1 MCIMK
6 KTALRTFVRYPLSSR
21 GEHLSFVVWF
31 FFLMRW
37 HKLYRMTLYI
47 VWLIKAWSFPMDLPL
62 PVQTQQ
68 LREGGSCSI
77 GFSPMLLKASNIW
90 SHISTLRRNHRS
102 RNCYYC
108 CRRVLFLRVAA
119 RRWLQGESSCAYVQA
134 LLLHLPFRSCK
145 AKPRTSEP
153 LYFFSRK
160 CSAPLSRFAL
170 ASRNPRDLKE
180 GMLLVQLKWIRPEHR
195 TGFPEFGFTSQ
206 YRNHLEP
213 SGDTRSTG
221 SVISIPQCRL
231 VRPRSH
237 RGSENT
243 PTSCLL
249 CNLFSQFY

>member
-1 MCIMK
+1 MK

-21 GEHLSFVVWF
+21 GEHLSFVVCF

-68 LREGGSCSI
+68 LRAVGSCSI

-160 CSAPLSRFAL
+160 CSAPLTFRPSEQKSEGSQRGDAARATEVNQTRAQDWFSRIWLYFA
-170 ASRNPRDLKE
+170 
-180 GMLLVQLKWIRPEHR
+180 VQKSFGAFRRHKKHR
-195 TGFPEFGFTSQ
+195 LCHINTAVPFGPSQKPPGFRK
-206 YRNHLEP
+206 Y
-213 SGDTRSTG
+213 
-221 SVISIPQCRL
+221 
-231 VRPRSH
+231 SH
-237 RGSENT
+237 IL
-243 PTSCLL
+243 PAL
-249 CNLFSQFY
+249 